1 MSFLF
6 AQEFLSKEGIN
17 LANFRLSEK
26 SEYDTVLDLMKF
38 FIHAFFG
45 HFFQI
50 FLLNFWVHFFK
61 IANNMLENPF
71 LDWFET
77 IFQWLRAM
85 SNKIW

>member
-38 FIHAFFG
+38 FIHAFFC
-45 HFFQI
+45 HFLRFFCQFFESTLSKLQTTCQI
-50 FLLNFWVHFFK
+50 
-61 IANNMLENPF
+61 IC
-71 LDWFET
+71 
-77 IFQWLRAM
+77 
-85 SNKIW
+85 S